1 MSIDL
6 DGPEPLYRQ
15 IANLIERRIVDGTYP
30 PNRKVPSESAI
41 CEEFGVSRRTARS
54 AYALLAERGLI
65 VTVPG
70 KGTYVAERSRDA
82 DEDGDADR

>member
-15 IANLIERRIVDGTYP
+15 IAKLIERRIADGTYP

-54 AYALLAERGLI
+54 AYALLADRGMI

-70 KGTYVAERSRDA
+70 KGTYVAERPGDEA
-82 DEDGDADR
+82 DEGGDH

>member
-54 AYALLAERGLI
+54 AYALLADRGMI

-70 KGTYVAERSRDA
+70 KGTYVAERPGDEA
-82 DEDGDADR
+82 DEGGDH